1 MRIKS
6 KDFYHSLLF
15 SFIFLICII
24 LVNTPSLGE
33 NFELFKNTK
42 ELGSY
47 FELIIGGHLMFFFK
61 LKHFNII
68 PLLSLIS
75 CFLLIK
81 KSYRLQ
87 DKFLAS
93 SFLIFILIISTKGF
107 YNYRYFLSIYPLS
120 ILILVRTLLNFKN
133 IRHIIFPLL
142 AFELLFII
150 VFQSKYT
157 QVSGTSHRIWSE
169 QIKQEASHI
178 IATLTRDEIIDQTMS
193 INVVAPVYFS
203 DLRVKLIPEAFLKSF
218 SISKLEEYF
227 KSNNINFLIVPR
239 HNTQSPQYRS
249 INSFIH
255 QYNCA
260 TINEFNSSYICKIN
274 WKY

>member
-6 KDFYHSLLF
+6 KDLYHSLFF
-15 SFIFLICII
+15 SFIFLIFII
-24 LVNTPSLGE
+24 LINSPSLVE

-47 FELIIGGHLMFFFK
+47 FELIVGGHLMFFFK

-68 PLLSLIS
+68 PLLALAS
-75 CFLLIK
+75 CYLLIK

-120 ILILVRTLLNFKN
+120 ILILVRAFLNFKN
-133 IRHIIFPLL
+133 IRYIIFPLL

-150 VFQSKYT
+150 VFQGKYA
-157 QVSGTSHRIWSE
+157 QVSGESHRAWSKN
-169 QIKQEASHI
+169 IKQEASQI
-178 IATLTRDEIIDQTMS
+178 IATLSRDEIIDQTMS
-193 INVVAPVYFS
+193 INVVAPVYYS
-203 DLRVKLIPEAFLKSF
+203 DLKVKLIPETFLKSYDVT
-218 SISKLEEYF
+218 KLEEYF
-227 KSNNINFLIVPR
+227 KVNNINFLIVPR

-274 WKY
+274 WNY